1 MLLTMFGGEAP
12 SASYSLSTLTE
23 GTLLQNAAASQ
34 VKVQLQIVHFSPLIF
49 TFKTFSSQS
58 ECVKVKCES
67 ERTLKVNVAEEN
79 F

>member
-1 MLLTMFGGEAP
+1 MLVTMCGEEAP
-12 SASYSLSTLTE
+12 SASYSVWTLTE
-23 GTLLQNAAASQ
+23 GTLLQNAAANQ
-34 VKVQLQIVHFSPLIF
+34 VKVQLQIVHFSPPVIF

-67 ERTLKVNVAEEN
+67 ERTLKVRVEEN